1 MSGDQY
7 FALAVMT
14 GISVWLAAFSGCFP
28 DSPRWLR
35 ICAVIAAVAF
45 GAPPLILLWVKG
57 VFG

>member
-1 MSGDQY
+1 MSLVQS
-7 FALAVMT
+7 FALSIMA
-14 GISVWLAAFSGCFP
+14 IIAVWLAAFLGCFP

-45 GAPPLILLWVKG
+45 GAPPLVLLWVKG